1 MTRIALAIAAFAA
14 AVCFGMPSSQAGQT
28 GNAPWCAV
36 QNLGMGD
43 VEWDCQYAS
52 AAACA
57 PNVTGG
63 NRGFCVTSI
72 PISPRKEVTRPRRA
86 TGITTSTIGNSRAGI
101 DMLDTSSGAS
111 AAVSR

>member
-36 QNLGMGD
+36 QNLGMGE
-43 VEWDCQYAS
+43 VEWDCRYAS

-63 NRGFCVTSI
+63 NRGFCNLN
-72 PISPRKEVTRPRRA
+72 PYFAAERGYAPAPRYRHHHRYYR
-86 TGITTSTIGNSRAGI
+86 
-101 DMLDTSSGAS
+101 
-111 AAVSR
+111 

>member
-36 QNLGMGD
+36 QNLGMGE
-43 VEWDCQYAS
+43 VEWDCRYAS

-57 PNVTGG
+57 PTVTGG
-63 NRGFCVTSI
+63 NRGFCNLN
-72 PISPRKEVTRPRRA
+72 PYFAAEGGYAPAPRYRHHHKYYR
-86 TGITTSTIGNSRAGI
+86 
-101 DMLDTSSGAS
+101 
-111 AAVSR
+111 